1 MTQKMTTIMGHFDD
15 DDSYD
20 DYDDGNVNANNDTN
34 TTMMN
39 VIKDNDDAR
48 PG

>member
-1 MTQKMTTIMGHFDD
+1 MGHFDD

-34 TTMMN
+34 TMMMN
-39 VIKDNDDAR
+39 VIKDNDDGR